1 MKKILS
7 LLVTALIAVGSVN
20 AQPLAPSKIT
30 DNIELTVK
38 SGVVSPVKGDWHIR
52 SVSGVELRKNL
63 TPITGLGIEGD
74 WTINTSASKN
84 VFDHQLVGA
93 FMTTNLMNLFAGYPG
108 TPRVFEIET
117 VAGAGWIH
125 EYRAHAEDLNSWYT
139 KYGLNLNFNL
149 DQRWQLSLKPSIVYD
164 MKDGDRTR
172 YNVKNA
178 YFDAQLGVTY
188 KFKTSNGTHNFAYS
202 DYRYTQ
208 ADMDAL
214 NAEINALRNREPEIR
229 EVYIEKIV
237 TETAAVVSE
246 TPIPTIDNVIGFTIN
261 SARISPTEYANLANV
276 AELIKNSGATVRIV
290 GHADKDTGTPEYN
303 AELAQKRADAV
314 GRVLVE
320 QFGVNPEQVEAIG
333 SSAQPY
339 STNDW
344 NRAVTFEVLR

>member
-1 MKKILS
+1 MKKFLS
-7 LLVTALIAVGSVN
+7 LLVAALIAVGITN

-63 TPITGLGIEGD
+63 TPTIGLGIEGD
-74 WTINTSASKN
+74 WTVNTSTSKN

-125 EYRAHAEDLNSWYT
+125 EYRAHAKDLNSWYT

-149 DQRWQLSLKPSIVYD
+149 DQRWQLSLKPAIVYN
-164 MKDGDRTR
+164 MKDGTHTR
-172 YNVKNA
+172 YNVRNA
-178 YFDAQLGVTY
+178 YLDAQLGVTY

-202 DYRYTQ
+202 DLRYTQ

-229 EVYIEKIV
+229 EVVVEKIV
-237 TETAAVVSE
+237 TETAAVV
-246 TPIPTIDNVIGFTIN
+246 IPVQTIDNVVGFTIN

-276 AELIKNSGATVRIV
+276 AELIKNSGAAVRIV

-314 GRVLVE
+314 SQVLVE
-320 QFGVNPEQVEAIG
+320 QFGVDPEQIEAVG
-333 SSAQPY
+333 SDAQPY
-339 STNDW
+339 CTNDW
-344 NRAVTFEVLR
+344 NRAVTFEVLQ